1 MEQVVDRL
9 YKSFIAGVIGIILSC
24 CLVYVPTENSA
35 FAQSIQE
42 AQKVRL
48 QKLQIEAQKVF
59 DLRRSMA
66 QRLLW
71 DWGGS
76 ETTSIN
82 IYDYTT

>member
-1 MEQVVDRL
+1 MKQIVYRLRRFLIVV
-9 YKSFIAGVIGIILSC
+9 VIGIILTC

-82 IYDYTT
+82 TYDDTT

>member
-1 MEQVVDRL
+1 MKQIVYRLRKFLIVV
-9 YKSFIAGVIGIILSC
+9 VIGIILTF

-59 DLRRSMA
+59 DLVMCI
-66 QRLLW
+66 
-71 DWGGS
+71 G
-76 ETTSIN
+76 N
-82 IYDYTT
+82 IHAIWIVYSAAV